1 MNISGLNETL
11 ALLDAIPARVMKE
24 AIEPALIA
32 ACAPMVQALASA
44 TPVKTSTLINHL
56 MFGVE
61 INEQTGRAV
70 AQVGFG
76 KLGYVARFVE
86 FGHREVG
93 HKPNLKEYGNVKPHP
108 FMRQAFADSVDAAT
122 DAFVKSIQMT
132 IDSGRLN
139 LKRAA

>member
-1 MNISGLNETL
+1 MKLLGLNETL
-11 ALLDAIPARVMKE
+11 AALDSIPSALIKE
-24 AIEPALIA
+24 ALEPALIA
-32 ACAPMVQALASA
+32 AAQPMIQALAIA
-44 TPVKTSTLINHL
+44 TPVKTSELVNHL
-56 MFGVE
+56 MFGIE

-108 FMRQAFADSVDAAT
+108 FMRQAFANSIGAAT
-122 DAFVKSIQMT
+122 DAFVRSITMT